1 MEKDLLTL
9 VQEDG
14 FQVIRK
20 STSRSGQFNGPCPFC
35 GGTDRFRVQ
44 PHYGRYGWFACSQ
57 CDRKGNAVDYLMI
70 RRGYSKREALAA
82 VGWMPKDGSRESAL
96 PSALPKYV
104 YEPRPQWNEPLA
116 KWQEAANTFCQ
127 ECQRILWR
135 AEQGQAALAYLRRRG
150 LTEKTI
156 KAAMLGYHPREEYGT
171 MNAWG
176 RPVWLPQG
184 IVIPWFLAGKLWRV
198 TIRDERVAEG
208 QNGRYR
214 QVAGGSN
221 GLYLAD
227 TLVKLKRS
235 TVVLVEGEF
244 DALSLAQECGDL
256 VAVVA
261 TGTTQGSHTPRW
273 VSLLARQERV
283 LIAFDA
289 EEKGDTAAT
298 WWMARLEQNAQR
310 LRPWWKD
317 ANQMLQDGA
326 DLQQWIESANRAQED
341 DEIASLCSICG
352 APVEYYNDEGLAFC
366 HEHWQQ
372 SNLQMEQPTEP
383 VRQEQPV
390 QSGSSPPQHER
401 LEQFAETVGCLAS
414 VFPGTCQLSPLPSS
428 TTVEQWLMQQMQQP
442 LQQHKQP
449 QQPRTYTPFLLPPL
463 PRSHC
468 PAKCLVERRVQIPH
482 TTQTYREPRLVPC
495 KQKPLANGWCEEHQL
510 AQTMLDLGALVEY
523 PALQL
528 NQYRGIQDGK
538 ATWEEYVIR
547 APRHWVQRDLQKVQ
561 ALLQQQTAQS
571 A

>member
-1 MEKDLLTL
+1 MEIDLLSL

-14 FQVIRK
+14 FQIVRK

-44 PHYGRYGWFACSQ
+44 PNQGKYGWFACSQ

-70 RRGYSKREALAA
+70 KRGMSRMEALAA
-82 VGWMPKDGSRESAL
+82 VGWMPKDGSIECAP

-116 KWQEAANTFCQ
+116 KWQEAANDFCQ
-127 ECQRILWR
+127 ECQRLLWR
-135 AEQGQAALAYLRRRG
+135 SEQGQVALAYLRRRG
-150 LTEKTI
+150 LQDKTI

-171 MNAWG
+171 TKEWG

-184 IVIPWFLAGKLWRV
+184 IVIPWFLAGKIWRV

-208 QNGRYR
+208 ENGRYK

-227 TLVKLKRS
+227 TLIKLKRP
-235 TVVLVEGEF
+235 TVVMVEGEF

-273 VSLLARQERV
+273 ISLLARQECV

-289 EEKGDTAAT
+289 EDKGDSAAK
-298 WWMARLEQNAQR
+298 WWMDRLAENAQR

-326 DLQQWIESANRAQED
+326 DLRQWVESANIIQQEED
-341 DEIASLCSICG
+341 DGIASLCSVCG
-352 APVEYYNDEGLAFC
+352 ALVEYYNNEGIAFC
-366 HEHWQQ
+366 SEHWQQ
-372 SNLQMEQPTEP
+372 FNQQPEPAEPEQPI
-383 VRQEQPV
+383 
-390 QSGSSPPQHER
+390 QSVSSPSSQER
-401 LEQFAETVGCLAS
+401 LEQFAETVSRLAS
-414 VFPGTCQLSPLPSS
+414 VFPGICQILPLPPN
-428 TTVEQWLMQQMQQP
+428 TTVEQWLAQQQLQLQP
-442 LQQHKQP
+442 CK
-449 QQPRTYTPFLLPPL
+449 QQPRPYTPFLLPPL
-463 PRSHC
+463 PRAHC
-468 PAKCLVERRVQIPH
+468 PAKCLVERIVQVPH
-482 TTQTYREPRLVPC
+482 TKQTYREPRLVPC
-495 KQKPLANGWCEEHQL
+495 KQKPLTNGWCEEHQL
-510 AQTMLDLGALVEY
+510 AQKMLDLGALVDY

-547 APRHWVQRDLQKVQ
+547 APRRWLQRDIQKVQ
-561 ALLQQQTAQS
+561 ALVQQHTAQS